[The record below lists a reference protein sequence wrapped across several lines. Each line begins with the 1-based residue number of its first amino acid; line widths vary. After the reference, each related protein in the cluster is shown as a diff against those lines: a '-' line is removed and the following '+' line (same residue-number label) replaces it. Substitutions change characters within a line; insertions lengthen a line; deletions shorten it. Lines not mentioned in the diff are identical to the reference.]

1 MIQTSK
7 RGKLIEHIA
16 IPLSLAVI
24 PGVAAGGGYS
34 LSTDEHTRSIQ
45 EVR

>member
-7 RGKLIEHIA
+7 RGKLIERIA
-16 IPLSLAVI
+16 VGLSLAVI
-24 PGVAAGGGYS
+24 IGVTAGGVYS
-34 LSTDEHTRSIQ
+34 MSTDEPPRSIQ

>member
-7 RGKLIEHIA
+7 RGKLIERIA
-16 IPLSLAVI
+16 VALSFAVI
-24 PGVAAGGGYS
+24 LGVAAGGGYS